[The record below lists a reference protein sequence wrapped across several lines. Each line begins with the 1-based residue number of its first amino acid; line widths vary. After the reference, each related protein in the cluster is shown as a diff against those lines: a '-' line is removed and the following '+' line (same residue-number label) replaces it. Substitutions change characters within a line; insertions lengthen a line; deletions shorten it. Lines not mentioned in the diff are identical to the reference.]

1 MPDPNHLND
10 GIFLDLAA
18 AADRVRAE
26 CRDLESRILPLL
38 LRGEQAAGDKEGS
51 EGSPGAPGTWR
62 RVVRGLEAALPTPDG
77 RPGVPVDEAFLAGFL
92 HQRADAGFRIRRG
105 RIAWKIGV
113 FTPLDLDDWHAAGV
127 LSAMLGE
134 PVPEAGASERLLS
147 RFDKFQDW
155 FLGAGPDVCFVANE
169 MCLMLPICVEFAMD
183 FVRRAFDLEGRLE
196 RIRSDVSLDD
206 GERTQRLKE
215 WSGPFPMHG
224 FNNALLHVIA
234 SLANNHFDQIE
245 SFLNH
250 PARIGGYTG
259 LMPHYLVAVLHQKVR
274 ILDELSREESERRG
288 GTWPVPRSW
297 GSYAAYDNPRWL
309 QKRLQFGVKIGP
321 L

>member
-1 MPDPNHLND
+1 MPDPDHSND

-18 AADRVRAE
+18 EADRVRAE
-26 CRDLESRILPLL
+26 CRTLESRILPLL
-38 LRGEQAAGDKEGS
+38 LPREQAAGDKERS
-51 EGSPGAPGTWR
+51 DGSPDPLATWR
-62 RVVRGLEAALPTPDG
+62 RVVRGLAAALPTPDG

-105 RIAWKIGV
+105 RIAWRIEV
-113 FTPLDLDDWHAAGV
+113 FTPLDLEDWHAAGV

-134 PVPEAGASERLLS
+134 PIPEAGASERLLS
-147 RFDKFQDW
+147 RFDDFQDW

-169 MCLMLPICVEFAMD
+169 MCLLLPICVEFALD

-196 RIRSDVSLDD
+196 RIRSDVLFD
-206 GERTQRLKE
+206 GRERTQRLKE
-215 WSGPFPMHG
+215 WSGPFQMRG

-234 SLANNHFDQIE
+234 SLANHHFDQIA
-245 SFLNH
+245 SFLDH

-274 ILDELSREESERRG
+274 ILEELSHEESERRG
-288 GTWPVPRSW
+288 GTWPVPRSC
-297 GSYAAYDNPRWL
+297 GNSAPYDNPRWL
-309 QKRLQFGVKIGP
+309 QKRLQFGGTVGP